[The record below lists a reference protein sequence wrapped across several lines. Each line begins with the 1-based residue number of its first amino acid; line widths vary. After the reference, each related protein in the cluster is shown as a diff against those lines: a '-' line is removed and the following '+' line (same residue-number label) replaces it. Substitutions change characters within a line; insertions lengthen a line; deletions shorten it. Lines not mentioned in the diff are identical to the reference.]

1 MNRHTAL
8 LIFCLGTLLGCSQ
21 EPRPRSVDE
30 FIDNPIMLEAAM
42 VRCSQDRSGTKYDA
56 ECVNAR
62 TAVGRI
68 EAKEEAVRRAAF
80 DARSE
85 EKRQSLRRTQ
95 QAAAE
100 ARRRAEE
107 AAKLREEAEY
117 LAQFG
122 ASPAQDFG
130 EDSVQE
136 MGNLPTATVQEA
148 DPGQEN
154 SNGPASLGRDTTPA
168 TDGGNAPTG
177 SNANEAP
184 AEQDLDSIRDELRRR
199 SDEQQD

>member
-1 MNRHTAL
+1 MNRHTVL
-8 LIFCLGTLLGCSQ
+8 LICGLGTLLGCAE

-30 FIDNPIMLEAAM
+30 FVNNPIMLEAAM
-42 VRCSQDRSGTKYDA
+42 VRCSQDRNSTKYDA

-62 TAVGRI
+62 TAVTRI
-68 EAKEEAVRRAAF
+68 EAKEEAIRRAAF

-85 EKRQSLRRTQ
+85 EKRESLRRTQ

-107 AAKLREEAEY
+107 AAKRREEAEY

-122 ASPAQDFG
+122 VTPAQDFG
-130 EDSVQE
+130 EDGQEE
-136 MGNLPTATVQEA
+136 MGNLPTASIEDA
-148 DPGQEN
+148 EPGQDN
-154 SNGPASLGRDTTPA
+154 PALSPSSGRDIAPA

-177 SNANEAP
+177 TVDPNETP

-199 SDEQQD
+199 SDEQ